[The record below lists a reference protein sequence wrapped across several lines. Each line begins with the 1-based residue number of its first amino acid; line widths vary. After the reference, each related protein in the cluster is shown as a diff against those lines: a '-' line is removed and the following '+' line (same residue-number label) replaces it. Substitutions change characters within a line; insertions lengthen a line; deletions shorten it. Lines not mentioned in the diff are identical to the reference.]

1 MKCPSHPIPLLG
13 CGFRVV
19 VDLTGA
25 GQTTQT
31 PDEHADRLFNCFNCI
46 ATEAHTVGAWVS
58 AKCAPFSF
66 LEWRAVDVKSAA
78 RFCSGAVQ

>member
-1 MKCPSHPIPLLG
+1 MNCVCHPAPLLVG
-13 CGFRVV
+13 VV

-66 LEWRAVDVKSAA
+66 LEWRAVDVKSSA

>member
-13 CGFRVV
+13 CGFRLV

-25 GQTTQT
+25 GQTTQA
-31 PDEHADRLFNCFNCI
+31 PDEHAGRLFKCI
-46 ATEAHTVGAWVS
+46 ARVAHTVGAWVS

-66 LEWRAVDVKSAA
+66 LEWWAVDVKSAA

>member
-1 MKCPSHPIPLLG
+1 MKCACHPVPLLAG
-13 CGFRVV
+13 VV

-25 GQTTQT
+25 GQTTQA
-31 PDEHADRLFNCFNCI
+31 PDEHADRLFKCI